1 MHLSHEKN
9 ALSAGASYPDAG
21 HGLQPSH
28 HFPSTSSTN
37 HSFTCLG
44 RFPLSPPL
52 AVNEGQQVGHAASDS
67 GSPSSAEKD

>member
-1 MHLSHEKN
+1 MYICRMKKCTVCLCI
-9 ALSAGASYPDAG
+9 YPDAG

-28 HFPSTSSTN
+28 HFPATSSTN

-44 RFPLSPPL
+44 RSPLSPPL